1 MFRLRKEKHTSDL
14 EAKVEEL
21 EALLNVAS
29 HENSVATAR
38 MNKMELDLCH
48 YRGLLFAATNQKN
61 TFISSY
67 PSSAYR
73 PGGNWFE
80 VGEETSTYANMPYC
94 YLPVSRG
101 SLTAPVIGDEYHRVR
116 SYGSCSTGTYS
127 PAKNSP
133 SSSSRSLNNLQ
144 VSPQERNVDNP
155 LWEYYS
161 QHNVDLQNME
171 HCSICLN

>member
-1 MFRLRKEKHTSDL
+1 MFRLRKEKHTRDL

-29 HENSVATAR
+29 HENRVATAR
-38 MNKMELDLCH
+38 MNKMELELCQ
-48 YRGLLFAATNQKN
+48 YQALLFAATNQD

-67 PSSAYR
+67 ASSTYR
-73 PGGNWFE
+73 PGDNRSG
-80 VGEETSTYANMPYC
+80 VGEETSTYANMSYC

-101 SLTAPVIGDEYHRVR
+101 FLTAPVISNEYHRVR
-116 SYGSCSTGTYS
+116 SYDSCSTGTYS

-133 SSSSRSLNNLQ
+133 LSSLRSLNDIWA
-144 VSPQERNVDNP
+144 SPQERKVENL

-171 HCSICLN
+171 HCGIRHP